1 MRPSEKSL
9 RFNLSTMKA
18 VAFLGLS
25 FALVVG
31 AFRAHAG
38 EAPAV
43 RANYAAFSGAFAPLW
58 IAADRN
64 LFSKYGLNV
73 DLRYIAPATAT
84 QALIGKNL
92 EIINPGGE
100 IVEAGLNGEPVV
112 YIAGIM
118 NRAVMSIY
126 AKPEIGSLADL
137 KGKVLAVTVPGATTD
152 FAARLLLQQARL
164 TPGKDVKL
172 IYLKGMVEILT
183 GINQGNADAGI
194 FTSPTTLKAQH
205 AGLKELVNVTEQN
218 IPMIHAALAST
229 KEYIKTRSR
238 QRRGGFYKLIS
249 KASKFPA
256 PMPSTPNKSSANTR
270 RPPMW
275 PTWRI
280 PIRHFC
286 RRGKDC
292 RSCPPLPFRRCS
304 ISRPI
309 PAPKRRSPKR
319 SSTIPSL
326 RRSASRDLSISFT
339 SRPNPD
345 MRCPNGNG
353 LDPEIRAA
361 GAARQPV
368 LSPDR
373 KKLEGL
379 NDWND

>member
-1 MRPSEKSL
+1 MTPFEKSI
-9 RFNLSTMKA
+9 RFTSST
-18 VAFLGLS
+18 VL
-25 FALVVG
+25 LVLFFVLVSG
-31 AFRAHAG
+31 ATRAHAG
-38 EAPAV
+38 DAAMV

-92 EIINPGGE
+92 DIINPGGE

-126 AKPEIGSLADL
+126 AKPEIASLADL

-152 FAARLLLQQARL
+152 FAARVLLQQARL

-218 IPMIHAALAST
+218 IPMIHAALATT
-229 KEYIKTRSR
+229 KEYVKTRR
-238 QRRGGFYKLIS
+238 DDARRFLQAYLEGIK
-249 KASKFPA
+249 
-256 PMPSTPNKSSANTR
+256 
-270 RPPMW
+270 
-275 PTWRI
+275 
-280 PIRHFC
+280 
-286 RRGKDC
+286 
-292 RSCPPLPFRRCS
+292 
-304 ISRPI
+304 ISRTEPDFAKQVIGKYTKTSDAADLENSYQTFLPAWERLPI
-309 PAPKRRSPKR
+309 VP
-319 SSTIPSL
+319 
-326 RRSASRDLSISFT
+326 
-339 SRPNPD
+339 
-345 MRCPNGNG
+345 
-353 LDPEIRAA
+353 
-361 GAARQPV
+361 GAAVQTMLNFATHPGAKTAK
-368 LSPDR
+368 PDTFIDNSILAEIG
-373 KKLEGL
+373 KSGFVDKLYK
-379 NDWND
+379 

>member
-1 MRPSEKSL
+1 MRPFEKSICPTI
-9 RFNLSTMKA
+9 RAIISS
-18 VAFLGLS
+18 GLL
-25 FALVVG
+25 FVLIVG
-31 AFRAHAG
+31 ASRGHAG
-38 EAPAV
+38 EAPLV

-92 EIINPGGE
+92 DIINPGGE

-112 YIAGIM
+112 YIAGIL

-126 AKPEIGSLADL
+126 AKPEIASLADL

-152 FAARLLLQQARL
+152 FAARVLLQQARL

-229 KEYIKTRSR
+229 KEYIKTRPDNVRRFLQAYLEGIKISR
-238 QRRGGFYKLIS
+238 TDAAYAKQIIGKYTKTTDVNDLENSYQTFLPAWERFPLV
-249 KASKFPA
+249 PA
-256 PMPSTPNKSSANTR
+256 PAVQTMLNFATHPGAKAAKPETFIDNSILAELGKSG
-270 RPPMW
+270 
-275 PTWRI
+275 
-280 PIRHFC
+280 FV
-286 RRGKDC
+286 D
-292 RSCPPLPFRRCS
+292 
-304 ISRPI
+304 
-309 PAPKRRSPKR
+309 
-319 SSTIPSL
+319 
-326 RRSASRDLSISFT
+326 
-339 SRPNPD
+339 
-345 MRCPNGNG
+345 
-353 LDPEIRAA
+353 
-361 GAARQPV
+361 
-368 LSPDR
+368 
-373 KKLEGL
+373 KLYK
-379 NDWND
+379 

>member
-1 MRPSEKSL
+1 MRISERSL
-9 RFNLSTMKA
+9 WFTLSTIKT
-18 VAFLGLS
+18 VVSLGL
-25 FALVVG
+25 FLVIVFGAL
-31 AFRAHAG
+31 RAIAG
-38 EAPAV
+38 DAPAV

-58 IAADRN
+58 IAADKN
-64 LFSKYGLNV
+64 LFGKYGLNV

-92 EIINPGGE
+92 DIINPGGE

-152 FAARLLLQQARL
+152 FAARVLLQQARL

-229 KEYIKTRSR
+229 KEYVKTRR
-238 QRRGGFYKLIS
+238 DD
-249 KASKFPA
+249 
-256 PMPSTPNKSSANTR
+256 TR
-270 RPPMW
+270 R
-275 PTWRI
+275 
-280 PIRHFC
+280 F
-286 RRGKDC
+286 
-292 RSCPPLPFRRCS
+292 LQ
-304 ISRPI
+304 
-309 PAPKRRSPKR
+309 AY
-319 SSTIPSL
+319 
-326 RRSASRDLSISFT
+326 
-339 SRPNPD
+339 
-345 MRCPNGNG
+345 
-353 LDPEIRAA
+353 
-361 GAARQPV
+361 
-368 LSPDR
+368 
-373 KKLEGL
+373 LEGIKIARTDADYTKQIIGKYTKTTDVADLENSYQTFLPAWEKLPLVPTAAVQTML
-379 NDWND
+379 NFATHPGAKAAKPETFIDNSILAEIGKSGFVDKLYK